1 MFHTNLSRLLLI
13 TVIAAFA
20 VTTVGTTPAAASS
33 KSGRFIAGLAI
44 GAIIGAALS
53 DDGDRHCDRPRYDP
67 PCYGGY
73 GYGSPRQSYDNGYRD
88 GYSDGTHNGRRQGYD
103 NGYRYGY
110 DNGRRDQWQA
120 DNNYSYGPYG
130 NYRPPCR

>member
-13 TVIAAFA
+13 AVIAAFV

-33 KSGRFIAGLAI
+33 KTGHFIAGLAI

-53 DDGDRHCDRPRYDP
+53 DDDNHCDRPRYDP

-103 NGYRYGY
+103 TGYRYGY

-120 DNNYSYGPYG
+120 DNNYSYGPYS